1 MNSEFEDYALLQDDL
16 VTAID
21 QQPGEVENVLDLDW
35 SHKPAQ
41 ARANQLGKVLG
52 TPYSYSDGDGGFA
65 IWRFVDPTF
74 SRANVY
80 KDARNSPAMKPTDV
94 YSRLVIKDEAIPHLV
109 PVPHN
114 DWFYAYIYIDIPTDK
129 VADVSAL
136 TESVGYDTM
145 KKELYARCHF
155 MPANLVSLYLAK
167 QIAQGHKSLAHAQ
180 QEYVVLI
187 PILAKEEKA
196 GKGLMTDTMGPW
208 HTALTRY
215 TFSLK

>member
-1 MNSEFEDYALLQDDL
+1 MDPSFHNYALLQANL
-16 VTAID
+16 VEAID
-21 QQPGEVENVLDLDW
+21 QQADEVDNVLELDW

-41 ARANQLGKVLG
+41 ARANQLAKVLG
-52 TPYSYSDGDGGFA
+52 EPFRYNSSPGGVA
-65 IWRFVDPTF
+65 IWKYVDPF
-74 SRANVY
+74 FQQANGY
-80 KDARNSPAMKPTDV
+80 EEPAMNPAMKPTDV
-94 YSRLVIKDEAIPHLV
+94 YAQLMIKDEAIPHLV